1 MKKKFLSVLTALMVL
16 SMSTTVFGANSP
28 TTEEPVKPTDKVE
41 VGQDVTT
48 VVKEAEGATLTA
60 ATTEQVQKVV
70 DEATKHV
77 ADGSKGTV
85 AAVFNLDGKDGATV
99 TVTVPSLQKGDS
111 VFVLHIKDDGT
122 SEVLN
127 ATVGEGG
134 KVTFVAPSFSTFA
147 VIKVASVAAPQGNG
161 GYSPEYYENLK
172 AEMAAREAAAA
183 GTTPTTTTTATSP
196 KTGEAAMM
204 PVLAAICLAGVVV
217 CARKVKFN

>member
-1 MKKKFLSVLTALMVL
+1 MCIMKKKFLSVLTALMVL

-28 TTEEPVKPTDKVE
+28 TTEEPVKPTDKVDVAE
-41 VGQDVTT
+41 GVTT
-48 VVKEAEGATLTA
+48 VVTEAEGATLSA
-60 ATTEQVQKVV
+60 ATTEEVQKVV
-70 DEATKHV
+70 DEATKHINE
-77 ADGSKGTV
+77 GSKGSV
-85 AAVFNLDGKDGATV
+85 LAVFNLDGKDGATV

-127 ATVGEGG
+127 ATVGDGG

-147 VIKVASVAAPQGNG
+147 VVKTASVASAEELP
-161 GYSPEYYENLK
+161 YSPEYYENMK
-172 AEMAAREAAAA
+172 AENAAAT
-183 GTTPTTTTTATSP
+183 GTAAASNTTATSP